1 MERYENDCVSCG
13 ADNCCLCRL
22 KSVRHLY
29 CDECG
34 EEDDLFYFDGR
45 ELCIDC
51 IKGSLDPV
59 E

>member
-1 MERYENDCVSCG
+1 MERYENDCVDCG
-13 ADNCCLCRL
+13 ADSCCLCQL

-34 EEDDLFYFDGR
+34 EEDELFYFDGR
-45 ELCIDC
+45 ELCIDY
-51 IKGSLDPV
+51 IKDSLKPV